1 MMFENLL
8 IWLLER
14 FYPKQEE
21 PPKPTVSVNVTQKQT
36 IKKDTTRTVKRTP
49 AKTVVAKKAT
59 KVAKKVK

>member
-21 PPKPTVSVNVTQKQT
+21 PPKPMVEVNVNQKQT
-36 IKKDTTRTVKRTP
+36 VKKATTRTVKRTP
-49 AKTVVAKKAT
+49 VKKTVKKA
-59 KVAKKVK
+59 K